1 MSIDLSTSYM
11 GLKLKNPVIIGSSG
25 LTENLENIIKLE
37 NYGAS
42 AVVLKSLFEEQIL
55 MDIDSQRMN
64 NIFDT
69 YTDVENY
76 VGFYTKQHSLN
87 KYLKLISDA
96 KSKTKIPIIA
106 SINCNTAGEW
116 TSFAK
121 KIETA
126 GADAL
131 ELNVFILPS
140 DPNINGQEN
149 EKTYFDIVK
158 AVKAET
164 NIPLSLKISH
174 YFSGFANF
182 STELSKTG
190 IESLV
195 FFNRFFCPDIDI
207 KTGKVI
213 SSHLYSTPVDNAMV
227 LRWAGIMSKKLSC
240 DLAATTGIHDAETVI
255 KNIMAGAKAV
265 QIASVLYNKG
275 ISELSKIISNL
286 ENQLEILNYNSI
298 QEIIGIAAQENII
311 HPAVYERAQFM
322 KYFSD
327 SEK

>member
-1 MSIDLSTSYM
+1 MKIDLSTTYM
-11 GLKLKNPVIIGSSG
+11 SLNLKNPIIIGSSG
-25 LTENLENIIKLE
+25 LTENIENIVKLE

-96 KSKTKIPIIA
+96 KAKTKIPIIA

-121 KIETA
+121 KIENA
-126 GADAL
+126 GADAI

-140 DPNINGQEN
+140 DSNISGQEN
-149 EKTYFDIVK
+149 EQTYFDIVK

-164 NIPLSLKISH
+164 NIPISLKISH

-182 STELSKTG
+182 TTELSKTG

-207 KTGKVI
+207 ETGKVV
-213 SSHLYSTPVDNAMV
+213 SSHLYSSPLDNAMV
-227 LRWAGIMSKKLSC
+227 LRWTGIMSKKLSC
-240 DLAATTGIHDAETVI
+240 DIAATTGIHDAEAII

-275 ISELSKIISNL
+275 IAEISNILSELESKM
-286 ENQLEILNYNSI
+286 QKMNYNSI
-298 QEIIGIAAQENII
+298 QDITGIAAQDNIT

-327 SEK
+327 SGK